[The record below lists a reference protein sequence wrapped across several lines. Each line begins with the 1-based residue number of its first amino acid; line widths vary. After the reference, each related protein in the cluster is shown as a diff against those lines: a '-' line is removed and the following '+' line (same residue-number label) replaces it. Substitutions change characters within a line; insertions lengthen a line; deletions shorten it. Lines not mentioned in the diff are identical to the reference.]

1 MSSEYRNITMSKK
14 FAVFDIDG
22 TIFHWQFF
30 HELFDELVEAHVI
43 DQAIADR
50 VLEKR
55 RKWRQGIVNWS
66 EYELTLVEA
75 LNSGI
80 IGIDKAFLEAISER
94 IVTAKGK
101 VLYHYTRDLLRDL
114 QSKGYT
120 TIVISG
126 SQQTLV
132 ERFAKTYNIDIA
144 LGLDYE
150 FSDNK
155 LVSIKRSIFGQKDTL
170 LKQVVDEHGLGWT
183 DSYAIGDT
191 SGDASMLDLVEHPIA
206 FNPDAKLLEIAKDK
220 GWKIVIERK
229 SLSYTLEKSPDGS
242 YILQ

>member
-1 MSSEYRNITMSKK
+1 MSKK

-43 DQAIADR
+43 SQAIAGP

-55 RKWRQGIVNWS
+55 KQWRQGVTGWNQ
-66 EYELTLVEA
+66 YELSLVAA
-75 LNSGI
+75 LNTGI
-80 IGIDKAFLEAISER
+80 VGIEKQVLESISDR

-101 VLYHYTRDLLRDL
+101 VLYHYTRDLLIKL
-114 QSKGYT
+114 QNEGYI

-132 ERFAKTYNIDIA
+132 ERFARTYNIDIA

-155 LVSIKRSIFGQKDTL
+155 LVSIKRSIYGQKDTL
-170 LKQVVDEHGLGWT
+170 LKQTVQDYDLDWK

-191 SGDASMLDLVEHPIA
+191 SGDAAMLELVEHPIA
-206 FNPDAKLLEIAKDK
+206 FNPDKKLLTIAKEK
-220 GWKIVIERK
+220 GWKIVVERK
-229 SLSYTLEKSPDGS
+229 SIAYTFEKSSDGS
-242 YILQ
+242 YVLT

>member
-1 MSSEYRNITMSKK
+1 MSKK

-43 DQAIADR
+43 SQAIAGP

-55 RKWRQGIVNWS
+55 KQWRQGVMGWNQ
-66 EYELTLVEA
+66 YELSLVAA
-75 LNSGI
+75 LNTGI
-80 IGIDKAFLEAISER
+80 VGIEKQVLESISDR

-101 VLYHYTRDLLRDL
+101 VLYHYTRDLLSKL
-114 QSKGYT
+114 QSEGYV

-132 ERFAKTYNIDIA
+132 ERFARTYNIDIA

-155 LVSIKRSIFGQKDTL
+155 LVSIKRAIYGQKDTL
-170 LKQVVDEHGLGWT
+170 LKQTVKDYNLDWKG
-183 DSYAIGDT
+183 SYAIGDT
-191 SGDASMLDLVEHPIA
+191 SGDAAMLDLVEHPIA
-206 FNPDAKLLEIAKDK
+206 FNPDKKLLTIAKEK
-220 GWKIVIERK
+220 GWKIVVERK
-229 SLSYTLEKSPDGS
+229 SIAYTFEKSSDGS
-242 YILQ
+242 YVLT

>member
-1 MSSEYRNITMSKK
+1 MASKK

-43 DQAIADR
+43 DSAIAGP
-50 VLEKR
+50 VLNNRK
-55 RKWRQGIVNWS
+55 KWRQGSVDWS
-66 EYELTLVEA
+66 EYELSLVHA
-75 LNSGI
+75 LNDGI
-80 IGIDKAFLEAISER
+80 VGIDKTLLEDISER
-94 IVTAKGK
+94 IVNVKGK
-101 VLYHYTRDLLRDL
+101 VLYHYTRDLLKEL
-114 QSKGYT
+114 QGQGYT

-150 FSDNK
+150 FSDDK
-155 LVSIKRSIFGQKDTL
+155 LIAIKREIYGQKDTL
-170 LKQVVDEHGLGWT
+170 LKQVVAEHGLDWA
-183 DSYAIGDT
+183 DSYAVGDT
-191 SGDASMLDLVEHPIA
+191 YGDAAMLALVDHPIA
-206 FNPDAKLLEIAKDK
+206 FNPDAKLLKIAKEN

-229 SLSYTLEKSPDGS
+229 SMSYTLEKNSDGS
-242 YILQ
+242 YVLA

>member
-1 MSSEYRNITMSKK
+1 MSKK

-43 DQAIADR
+43 TQAIAGP
-50 VLEKR
+50 VLDNR
-55 RKWRQGIVNWS
+55 RKWRQGIMEWNQ
-66 EYELTLVEA
+66 YELSLVAA
-75 LNSGI
+75 LNTGI
-80 IGIDKAFLEAISER
+80 VGIEKQVLESISDR

-101 VLYHYTRDLLRDL
+101 VLYHYTRDLLSKL
-114 QSKGYT
+114 QSEGYV

-132 ERFAKTYNIDIA
+132 ERFARTYNIDIA

-155 LVSIKRSIFGQKDTL
+155 LVSIKRSVYGQKDTL
-170 LKQVVDEHGLGWT
+170 LKQTVQDYDLSWK
-183 DSYAIGDT
+183 DSYAVGDT
-191 SGDASMLDLVEHPIA
+191 SGDAAMLALVEHPIA
-206 FNPDAKLLEIAKDK
+206 FNPDEKLLSIAKEK

-229 SLSYTLEKSPDGS
+229 RIAYTLEKTPDGS
-242 YILQ
+242 YALT